1 MANSAERGPVRIVAG
16 CFDPLTAAHARRIE
30 ALAAGAGTLGAAVIT
45 PPDAILPARARA
57 ELVAALAAVDFVFEV
72 EPAEG
77 LDRFAG
83 AEILRE
89 EENDARLM
97 RELVRHVHERQSAR

>member
-1 MANSAERGPVRIVAG
+1 MANCAERGPVRIVAG
-16 CFDPLTAAHARRIE
+16 CFDPLTAAHARRIGE
-30 ALAAGAGTLGAAVIT
+30 LAAAGGTLGVAVLT
-45 PPDAILPARARA
+45 PPESILPARARA

-72 EPAEG
+72 EPADG
-77 LDRFAG
+77 LDRFPG
-83 AEILRE
+83 AEIIRE